1 MSEDKDVQLVAQFQK
16 QYQELNAEI
25 GKVIVGQKEVIDLV
39 LISIFSKGHCL
50 LVGVPGLAKTLLV
63 STIAESLGLDFN
75 RIQTHGTMD
84 VGGEVVILY
93 RILADSHVGVESVA
107 CL

>member
-39 LISIFSKGHCL
+39 LISIFSKGFHFF
-50 LVGVPGLAKTLLV
+50 P
-63 STIAESLGLDFN
+63 SFN
-75 RIQTHGTMD
+75 
-84 VGGEVVILY
+84 VVL
-93 RILADSHVGVESVA
+93 
-107 CL
+107 